1 MKEKEIFAL
10 AVRILGLVFLYH
22 GLSGIPES
30 ITQCALYVFGSK
42 TTVVEFESVNAWCR
56 LTIGFWLVRGAPSL
70 MSIAYPHK
78 KPDQDRA

>member
-30 ITQCALYVFGSK
+30 IARSVLFALDVKSAFSGA
-42 TTVVEFESVNAWCR
+42 EWANAGYR
-56 LTIGFWLVRGAPSL
+56 LALGFWLVRGAPLL
-70 MSIAYPHK
+70 MSIAYPA
-78 KPDQDRA
+78 KPLDQARA